1 MKKFLAFTLS
11 ATMLLATLT
20 ACSTEPPSTS
30 TGSTGS
36 TDSGSSTA
44 SDDTS
49 GGGVLKIGIFEPTT
63 GENGGGGQLEVNGVE
78 YANQVRSEVT
88 VGGETYTVEL
98 VLSDNK
104 SDKSEA
110 ANAANYLVNQGVTAV
125 VGSYGSA
132 VSIAAGSVFQEAQIP
147 AIGAS
152 CTNPQVTLGNDYYFR
167 VCFLDS
173 FQAEVLAS
181 FAMEAGYTKAA
192 VLTQIGDDYS
202 IGLGTFFVDSF
213 SGMGG
218 EVVSDQQFPA
228 NNADYSALLQNVK
241 TSGAEVVFAP
251 CSITA
256 APVIL
261 QQAQSLG
268 LDVVFMGP
276 DTWDNAEMIATA
288 EAGSPGCA
296 EGVVVSTFFDDS
308 AADVADFVNGYKAA
322 FSTDTINVV
331 TALGYDAYMA
341 ALDAI
346 EASGSVDSAA
356 VRDALTGVS
365 MTGVTGPI
373 AFDEN
378 GDVSKDSAVLKTVS
392 EGGLIYFDTIT
403 MGDLS

>member
-1 MKKFLAFTLS
+1 MKKFLSLTLS
-11 ATMLLATLT
+11 ATMLLGAL
-20 ACSTEPPSTS
+20 AGCSSEPPATTS
-30 TGSTGS
+30 SS
-36 TDSGSSTA
+36 SSSSSSSDSGSTTT
-44 SDDTS
+44 SDGS
-49 GGGVLKIGIFEPTT
+49 VIKIGVFEPTT

-78 YANQVRSEVT
+78 YANQVRPEVT
-88 VGGETYTVEL
+88 IGGETYAVEL
-98 VLSDNK
+98 VLADNK

-110 ANAANYLVNQGVTAV
+110 ANAASYLVNQGVIAV
-125 VGSYGSA
+125 VGSYGSS
-132 VSIAAGSVFQEAQIP
+132 VSIAAGSVFQEALIP

-173 FQAEVLAS
+173 FQADVLAAYAS
-181 FAMEAGYTKAA
+181 GAGYTKAA

-202 IGLGTFFVDSF
+202 IGLGTFFEESYAA
-213 SGMGG
+213 MGG
-218 EVVSDQQFPA
+218 EIVSSQQFPA
-228 NNADYSALLQNVK
+228 NNADYSTLLQNVK
-241 TSGAEVVFAP
+241 SEGAEVVFAP
-251 CSITA
+251 CSITV
-256 APVIL
+256 APLIL
-261 QQAQSLG
+261 QQAQALG

-308 AADVADFVNGYKAA
+308 SAEVADFVNGYKDS

-331 TALGYDAYMA
+331 TALGYDAYMV

-346 EASGSVDSAA
+346 EAAGSLDSDA

-365 MTGVTGPI
+365 TTGVTGPI

-378 GDVSKDSAVLKTVS
+378 GDVSKDSAVLKAVS
-392 EGGLIYFDTIT
+392 DGSLVFFDTVT
-403 MGDLS
+403 MGDIG

>member
-1 MKKFLAFTLS
+1 MKKLLALTLS
-11 ATMLLATLT
+11 ASVLLT
-20 ACSTEPPSTS
+20 ALVGCSTTPPDTSSTGTTTGTTSTPST
-30 TGSTGS
+30 
-36 TDSGSSTA
+36 
-44 SDDTS
+44 DTTT
-49 GGGVLKIGIFEPTT
+49 GGGVLKIGVFEPTT

-78 YANQVRSEVT
+78 YANQVRPEVT

-110 ANAANYLVNQGVTAV
+110 VTAANYLVNQGVTAV

-132 VSIAAGSVFQEAQIP
+132 VAIAAGSVFQEALIP

-173 FQAEVLAS
+173 FQASVLAS
-181 FAMEAGYTKAA
+181 YSISAGYEKAA
-192 VLTQIGDDYS
+192 ILTQIGDDYS
-202 IGLGTFFVDSF
+202 IGLGSFFKDSYTAL
-213 SGMGG
+213 GG

-228 NNADYSALLQNVK
+228 NNPDYSALLQNIK
-241 TSGAEVVFAP
+241 SSGAQVVFSP

-261 QQAQSLG
+261 QQAQALG
-268 LDVVFMGP
+268 LDVVFIGP

-288 EAGSPGCA
+288 EAGAPGCA

-308 AADVADFVNGYKAA
+308 ASDVADFVNGYKTA

-346 EASGSVDSAA
+346 EAADSVDSAA
-356 VRDALTGVS
+356 VRDALTSVS

-378 GDVSKDSAVLKTVS
+378 GDVSKDSAVLKAVTD
-392 EGGLIYFDTIT
+392 GTLTYFDTIT
-403 MGDLS
+403 MTDIG